1 MKRTRKNKVINIIK
15 KGIIKL
21 IPLIIVGVACFFI
34 GRQIGLNTDTT
45 SSNVTIEDVAVET
58 RTITKTLSASGQIK
72 EYATKKLSLDTDNKF
87 KVLYVEEDDIVKKG
101 QKILKYTNGEYLKAP
116 YDLIITEIQTPKS
129 GKKVTDSHY
138 IKVSRIDKLKVDISV
153 NESEITSLSL
163 NQKVEV
169 SLTVDSTKTYT
180 GKITKISSVGEYS
193 SSGSTFD
200 VEVTLKN
207 DGSIRVGNSVSCTI
221 NISELKDVVTVP
233 INAVQISGSRKYVYL
248 VNGEDISEVDVT
260 TGLSD
265 DSYVEIQS
273 GLEVGDTVRVITTTK
288 QNTIRSTSSGRSG
301 FGGSGS
307 GPSGMPDFG
316 GGMPSGMPSGFSG
329 SGGSRR
335 GPSND

>member
-1 MKRTRKNKVINIIK
+1 MKKFKKNKIINIIK
-15 KGIIKL
+15 KAIFKL
-21 IPLIIVGVACFFI
+21 IPCIIVGVACFFI
-34 GRQIGLNTDTT
+34 GRQIGLNTDTS
-45 SSNVTIEDVAVET
+45 SSNTTIEDVTVET
-58 RTITKTLSASGQIK
+58 RTISKTLSASGQIK

-116 YDLIITEIQTPKS
+116 YDLIITEINTPKS

-153 NESEITSLSL
+153 NESEITSLTL

-221 NISELKDVVTVP
+221 NINELTDVIAVP

-248 VNGEDISEVDVT
+248 VNGENITEVDVT

-265 DSYVEIQS
+265 DSYVEIKS

-288 QNTIRSTSSGRSG
+288 QSTIRSTTSSR
-301 FGGSGS
+301 GG
-307 GPSGMPDFG
+307 
-316 GGMPSGMPSGFSG
+316 SGMPSFGGGDMPSMPSGGFGGFSG
-329 SGGSRR
+329 SDRPSGTRR
-335 GPSND
+335 GSSND

>member
-1 MKRTRKNKVINIIK
+1 MRKTKKNKVISLVK
-15 KGIIKL
+15 KMFFKL
-21 IPLIIVGVACFFI
+21 IPLIIVGVICFFV

-45 SSNVTIEDVAVET
+45 SSNTTVEDVSVET
-58 RTITKTLSASGQIK
+58 RTISKTLSASGQIK

-116 YDLIITEIQTPKS
+116 YDLIITEINTPKS

-200 VEVTLKN
+200 AEVTLKN
-207 DGSIRVGNSVSCTI
+207 DGNIRVGNSVSCTI
-221 NISELKDVVTVP
+221 NINELTDVIAVP
-233 INAVQISGSRKYVYL
+233 INAVQISGSRKYVL
-248 VNGEDISEVDVT
+248 VVNGDETSEVDVT

-273 GLEVGDTVRVITTTK
+273 GLEVGNTVRVITVTK
-288 QNTIRSTSSGRSG
+288 QNTIRSTTSNSRRGNNS
-301 FGGSGS
+301 
-307 GPSGMPDFG
+307 
-316 GGMPSGMPSGFSG
+316 GGMPEFGGNIPGGFNG
-329 SGGSRR
+329 TNTRR